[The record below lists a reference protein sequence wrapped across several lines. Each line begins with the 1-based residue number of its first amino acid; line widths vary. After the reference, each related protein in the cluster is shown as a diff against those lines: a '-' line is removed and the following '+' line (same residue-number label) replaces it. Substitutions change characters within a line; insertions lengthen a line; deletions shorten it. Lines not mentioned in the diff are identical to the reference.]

1 MRPIAAKLLE
11 RARAI
16 LYSPRAPRALAAL
29 ALLISLPS
37 LAVGFQLDDRTYQR
51 LFASGRGPLEL
62 LHESTAA
69 LAREKQLGVFA
80 WWSGDDFTLHFLRPG
95 AALTHWLEYRLWPDA
110 AWLMHLDNCM
120 IYAALVLSAALLY
133 RELLPDAK
141 LAGLAALMYTVDESH
156 AQSVGWIASR
166 HLILSTLF
174 ALLALLAHVRARG
187 RASLRCVSVLC
198 TALALASAEYGA
210 AGIAYLAAYAGVY
223 ERGPLLTRL
232 RTVWPH
238 LVLGALWLGG
248 YAALGGGVR
257 GAVWYRDPFTAPSE
271 LVVQGL
277 ADLPIWLLS
286 QLGGDVANLAL
297 VMPQWLAR
305 LLALSLL
312 VPLLWLLLPPLAAD
326 RNGRFFAAGM
336 LLSCVM
342 LFTTVPQDRLTL
354 AASFGGFGWIAC
366 FFGFA
371 QRSAR
376 QVVRSSAGALLV
388 PHLFFAPLSFM
399 PILGG
404 LSGID
409 GAARALADAVPEPGT
424 RQAIAINLP
433 LELLTNAA
441 YSMRPARDAQRVPLH
456 QLYAGFSKL
465 RAARPDARTLE
476 LSAEDGWGTRP
487 IERMFTGPHRM
498 PAAGETRAVGGMRAT
513 VLAVDERGL
522 PKRVRFEFADAL
534 DAPGRVWL
542 VWDGKRPSRW
552 QPPPI
557 GANVEVPTASLLSLV
572 M

>member
-1 MRPIAAKLLE
+1 
-11 RARAI
+11 
-16 LYSPRAPRALAAL
+16 
-29 ALLISLPS
+29 
-37 LAVGFQLDDRTYQR
+37 
-51 LFASGRGPLEL
+51 
-62 LHESTAA
+62 
-69 LAREKQLGVFA
+69 
-80 WWSGDDFTLHFLRPG
+80 
-95 AALTHWLEYRLWPDA
+95 
-110 AWLMHLDNCM
+110 
-120 IYAALVLSAALLY
+120 
-133 RELLPDAK
+133 
-141 LAGLAALMYTVDESH
+141 
-156 AQSVGWIASR
+156 
-166 HLILSTLF
+166 
-174 ALLALLAHVRARG
+174 
-187 RASLRCVSVLC
+187 
-198 TALALASAEYGA
+198 
-210 AGIAYLAAYAGVY
+210 
-223 ERGPLLTRL
+223 
-232 RTVWPH
+232 
-238 LVLGALWLGG
+238 
-248 YAALGGGVR
+248 
-257 GAVWYRDPFTAPSE
+257 
-271 LVVQGL
+271 
-277 ADLPIWLLS
+277 
-286 QLGGDVANLAL
+286 
-297 VMPQWLAR
+297 
-305 LLALSLL
+305 
-312 VPLLWLLLPPLAAD
+312 
-326 RNGRFFAAGM
+326 
-336 LLSCVM
+336 
-342 LFTTVPQDRLTL
+342 L

-366 FFGFA
+366 FFGLA
-371 QRSAR
+371 QSSAST
-376 QVVRSSAGALLV
+376 VVRSSAGALLV

-441 YSMRPARDAQRVPLH
+441 YSMRPPRDAQRVPLH

-498 PAAGETRAVGGMRAT
+498 PAAGETRAVDGMRAT